1 MTSSQRGARCDQ
13 RGEAS
18 ISSRIYRS
26 HIQSCTWRIVGEGR
40 GGFTLRWTTSRL
52 RLPSPPVV
60 TVRLE
65 KKAWVSMPTSAFA
78 RPTPA
83 ARVYVNPLGC
93 GDATRRTPRGIC
105 RRREAMLVG
114 RKPMYLHVCVITLP
128 PPPRKFGS
136 LLVLVCRMAHAH
148 VVTRIIVALGSGWER

>member
-1 MTSSQRGARCDQ
+1 MHLEDRG
-13 RGEAS
+13 G
-18 ISSRIYRS
+18 
-26 HIQSCTWRIVGEGR
+26 GEGR
-40 GGFTLRWTTSRL
+40 VYLAMDNIEVETTFAACGHGA
-52 RLPSPPVV
+52 
-60 TVRLE
+60 TE
-65 KKAWVSMPTSAFA
+65 KQKKAWVSVPTSAFA

-105 RRREAMLVG
+105 RCREAMLVG